1 MYKYE
6 KIFLLFLGAYTPVT
20 VEGNIIVDGILASC
34 YTISDHDLAHL
45 AMTPIRWFPKITD
58 WNFGENNGTPGYV
71 GIAESLGRWVMPN
84 GQLY

>member
-6 KIFLLFLGAYTPVT
+6 KIFLLFLGAYTPVP

-58 WNFGENNGTPGYV
+58 WIFGENNGTPGYV